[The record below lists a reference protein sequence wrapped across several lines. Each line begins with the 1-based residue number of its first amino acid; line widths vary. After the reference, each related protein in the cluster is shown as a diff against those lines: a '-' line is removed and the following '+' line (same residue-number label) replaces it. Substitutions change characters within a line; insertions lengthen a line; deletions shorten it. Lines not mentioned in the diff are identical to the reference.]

1 MHIEIGPSRPLAM
14 RDSVIVGSD
23 GLFDNLHLEEV
34 IRHGRSGK
42 LLERVRT
49 LATQASS
56 RMSRSEPNVPGKPD
70 DLTILIYSR

>member
-1 MHIEIGPSRPLAM
+1 MRIEVGPSRPLAP

-34 IRHGRSGK
+34 VQIAKSGK
-42 LLERVRT
+42 LIDRVSR
-49 LATQASS
+49 LADQATV
-56 RMSRSEPNVPGKPD
+56 RMSGNETDVPGKPD